1 MKNIYILLATLLVNS
16 NAFAQKYWEQANVSS
31 SYSVAENYKVAIL
44 PVKMQDME
52 LQKEAQ
58 LKSTAAKKTEAE
70 LMGVK
75 NLSLVPIDAV
85 KTACQTYAFGG
96 GDISFANYA
105 DIAKNVGADV
115 ICTIELSKEKMT
127 IKGKEIG
134 TVMAY
139 IQLLDVSNNMMVL
152 YTGKARSMNPIS
164 LEAEAELAIE
174 NALRRLKKVK

>member
-1 MKNIYILLATLLVNS
+1 
-16 NAFAQKYWEQANVSS
+16 
-31 SYSVAENYKVAIL
+31 
-44 PVKMQDME
+44 
-52 LQKEAQ
+52 
-58 LKSTAAKKTEAE
+58 
-70 LMGVK
+70 MGVK